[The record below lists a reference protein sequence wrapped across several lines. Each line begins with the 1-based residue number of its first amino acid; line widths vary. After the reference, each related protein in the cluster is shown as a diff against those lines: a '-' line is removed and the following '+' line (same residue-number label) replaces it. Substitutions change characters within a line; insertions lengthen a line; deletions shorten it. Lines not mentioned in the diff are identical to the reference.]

1 MIELNP
7 YIPSEIHQETQKT
20 CKYTIFL
27 KPGWHE
33 ADNFRFSYLDLDLSN
48 QNLCIVFNNH
58 FNHQI
63 KVI

>member
-27 KPGWHE
+27 TLSERE
-33 ADNFRFSYLDLDLSN
+33 ADTFLFNVLLSDLCQYNF
-48 QNLCIVFNNH
+48 
-58 FNHQI
+58 
-63 KVI
+63 